1 MKIIGLT
8 GTIASGKST
17 VAKYLKEQGIPVFD
31 ADAIVHDL
39 YNNDQIVIEKIRE
52 IFPEAIANHQVDR
65 KKLSRAIQNNE
76 TLLTKIEDVVHPIVS
91 LRRREFLERH
101 ADRQKD
107 IVILDIPLL
116 FEKRLE
122 NSVDEII
129 LVITSPELQIKRAME
144 RQDMSEQKIK
154 FILSHQLPHDVKIS
168 KSQYIIENT
177 STIES
182 LHKKIDQ
189 VINRIREKI

>member
-17 VAKYLKEQGIPVFD
+17 VAKYLKEQGLPVFD

-129 LVITSPELQIKRAME
+129 LIITSPELQIKRAME
-144 RQDMSEQKIK
+144 RQDMSEQKLK

-189 VINRIREKI
+189 VINQIREKI

>member
-17 VAKYLKEQGIPVFD
+17 VAKYLKEQGLPVFD

-144 RQDMSEQKIK
+144 RQDMSEQKLK
-154 FILSHQLPHDVKIS
+154 FILSHQLPHDVKIP

>member
-17 VAKYLKEQGIPVFD
+17 VAKYLKEQGLPVFD

-76 TLLTKIEDVVHPIVS
+76 TLLTEIEDVVHPIVS
-91 LRRREFLERH
+91 LRRREFLEHH
-101 ADRQKD
+101 ADRQND

-144 RQDMSEQKIK
+144 RQDMSEQKLK

-189 VINRIREKI
+189 VINQIREKI